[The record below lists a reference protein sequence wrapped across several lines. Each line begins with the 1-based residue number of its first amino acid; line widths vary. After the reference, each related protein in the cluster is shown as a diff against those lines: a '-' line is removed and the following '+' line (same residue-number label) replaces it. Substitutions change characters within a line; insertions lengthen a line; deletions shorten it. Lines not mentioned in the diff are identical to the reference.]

1 MSKAAPQARKIVHS
15 EVFLKAEK
23 LGQLVRNQRGAVT
36 ADTIRNVFDYLD
48 FDNKHYITIPVLT
61 GFLTQCGIVA
71 DDISVYNE
79 ILRYRESRIKKD
91 EYFEKP
97 SMAKVMISP
106 EEFSYFMLCSTFTSK
121 ELQPIREAF
130 ELLEKITP
138 SLRADQPGT
147 LKTNVLFRELQFWG
161 IMTHDEIEQIRP
173 FFGIL
178 PDRKTMDVINAEKI
192 LARVCLD

>member
-36 ADTIRNVFDYLD
+36 ADTIRNVFEYLD

-161 IMTHDEIEQIRP
+161 IMTQDEIEQIRP

-178 PDRKTMDVINAEKI
+178 PD
-192 LARVCLD
+192 